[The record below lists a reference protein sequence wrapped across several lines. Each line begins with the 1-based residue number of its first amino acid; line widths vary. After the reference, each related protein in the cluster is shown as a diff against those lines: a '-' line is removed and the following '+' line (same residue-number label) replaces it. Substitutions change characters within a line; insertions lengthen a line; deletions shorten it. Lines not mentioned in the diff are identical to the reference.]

1 MTHHT
6 AYIGLG
12 SNVGDRLANLQAAL
26 YALEP
31 IAVSPIYETEP
42 WGYTEQD
49 PFLNVVVKIDT
60 ELEPQALLQH
70 IKEIEQQVGRRASFR
85 YGPREIDIDIL
96 LYDDLVMDEDG
107 LSIPHPRLHERAFML
122 RPLADLAPEL
132 IIPPGEQSVS
142 ELLAALDQSGIRP
155 YTVPDTED
163 QA

>member
-49 PFLNVVVKIDT
+49 PFLNAVAEIKTD
-60 ELEPQALLQH
+60 LEPTALLQRL
-70 IKEIEQQVGRRASFR
+70 KDIEQQVGRRATFR